1 MQKCVDIVVVVPN
14 IKAIEQPTNQNNKYN
29 TSKETTAPLLIYYYK

>member
-14 IKAIEQPTNQNNKYN
+14 ITAIEQPTNQNNKN
-29 TSKETTAPLLIYYYK
+29 NKKQRNNGTAINILL